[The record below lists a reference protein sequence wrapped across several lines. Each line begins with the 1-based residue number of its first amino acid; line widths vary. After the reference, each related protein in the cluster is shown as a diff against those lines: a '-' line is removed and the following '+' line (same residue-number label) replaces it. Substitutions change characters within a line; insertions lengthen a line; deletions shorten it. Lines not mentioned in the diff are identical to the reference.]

1 MNTNIIHLQD
11 CVEGMLSLP
20 ANSIDIIATS
30 PPYNLG
36 IEYGTYKD
44 NKPRQEYLNWLDKVF
59 IAAKHC
65 LKNDGHFWLNVGYSN
80 IDPWVGMDVAQ
91 VARNH
96 FVLQNNFTW
105 VKSITIDDVTTGHFK
120 PINSDRFANPTW
132 EHLFHFTKSGS
143 VKCDKLAIGVP
154 YMWDCNIDN
163 SGRIKGRLAKKYG
176 FDNIKDFNKNADSET
191 KNKLE
196 DEFIK
201 KMKTVKPKAD
211 KRCRG
216 NSWFVPYDTIAN
228 REKHRGSHPATFPV
242 ALIENC
248 IKFSGLKSGVLVDP
262 FMGSGS
268 SAIAA
273 IKQGLSYIGFDIDSD
288 YIQFAMDRINDQ
300 VNVND
305 KKNKL
310 NSLLF
315 DTE

>member
-1 MNTNIIHLQD
+1 MKKNIIHLQD
-11 CVEGMLSLP
+11 CVEGMQNLP
-20 ANSIDIIATS
+20 AKSIDIITTS

-44 NKPRQEYLNWLDKVF
+44 NKPRQEYLTWLDSVF
-59 IAAKHC
+59 AAAKYC
-65 LKNDGHFWLNVGYSN
+65 LKDDGHFWLNVGYSN

-96 FVLQNNFTW
+96 FVLQNNFNW

-120 PINSDRFANPTW
+120 PINSNRFANPTW
-132 EHLFHFTKSGS
+132 EHLFHFTKTGNIP
-143 VKCDKLAIGVP
+143 CDKLSIGVP

-176 FDNIKDFNKNADSET
+176 FANIKDFQKNANQEIKDELEKEFANRI
-191 KNKLE
+191 KNS
-196 DEFIK
+196 
-201 KMKTVKPKAD
+201 KPKAD
-211 KRCRG
+211 RRCRG

-248 IKFSGLKSGVLVDP
+248 IKFSGLTSGILVDP
-262 FMGSGS
+262 FMGSGT

-273 IKQGLSYIGFDIDSD
+273 IRQGLNYVGFDIDSN
-288 YIQFAMDRINDQ
+288 YMQFAVDRIKSENIND
-300 VNVND
+300 
-305 KKNKL
+305 
-310 NSLLF
+310 LF
-315 DTE
+315 EITDHKCK